1 MMIDFLK
8 GENDTF
14 DETYVCNGPFLSSSS
29 SRWFWSGRMR
39 ILHAARCA
47 RGSVDQS
54 RPSTVEEV
62 TYWRKAM
69 LIDEDP
75 HGQEWKNPTTKGR
88 KGAFI
93 RDFCTLFL
101 VGSLMEEQDRVME
114 YLSRHIDGVKTRDRP
129 ARPGLAA
136 ARSLLFL
143 EYALY
148 FNYSQY

>member
-1 MMIDFLK
+1 MTLLMRRVQRTLSQFL
-8 GENDTF
+8 F
-14 DETYVCNGPFLSSSS
+14 QPV
-29 SRWFWSGRMR
+29 
-39 ILHAARCA
+39 ILVWTDADPARSA

-143 EYALY
+143 EHALY